1 MPLPPWPARAPLA
14 PATRECPAPRRAKCR
29 RWSCP
34 SGMCG
39 ARSIATGNARRA
51 LSLGFSPVHTAEVIG
66 HLLDLVLRPQRAAA
80 DHAVER
86 ALPGAAVLAL
96 IHPHVGAV
104 ALEAL
109 VDQHVLARRVG
120 KADRCRL
127 RALRERRLREKHGGE
142 DRERQFHRRL
152 YVAQNPAATD
162 QAFLPPPPPPL
173 RAAAPPP
180 PHPAPTGREGG
191 LVTDAG

>member
-1 MPLPPWPARAPLA
+1 MF
-14 PATRECPAPRRAKCR
+14 
-29 RWSCP
+29 
-34 SGMCG
+34 G
-39 ARSIATGNARRA
+39 ARSTATGSAPPA
-51 LSLGFSPVHTAEVIG
+51 PSLFPPIHIAQVVG
-66 HLLDLVLRPQRAAA
+66 HLLDLVLRPERAAA

-109 VDQHVLARRVG
+109 VDQHVLAGAIGKTDRRG
-120 KADRCRL
+120 L

-152 YVAQNPAATD
+152 YVAQ
-162 QAFLPPPPPPL
+162 
-173 RAAAPPP
+173 
-180 PHPAPTGREGG
+180 
-191 LVTDAG
+191 